1 MLQDNTLPDQRYQQV
16 QSAYEAASRLSKINE
31 GLLLLAKIEN
41 RQFPDNSQMNLSQLV
56 QERLE
61 FLEELIDFRKIE
73 INIQLEPPFIV
84 SMNAYLAE
92 ILINN
97 LLGNAIKHNME
108 GGQIN
113 LISHPEKLVISN
125 TGKPLTVEPEK
136 LFQRFSK
143 HHAGNDSTG
152 LGLAIASQI
161 CIISNLDLLY
171 QFEDGLHQLS
181 ICQKT

>member
-1 MLQDNTLPDQRYQQV
+1 V

-41 RQFPDNSQMNLSQLV
+41 RQFPDNIQMNLSQLV
-56 QERLE
+56 KERLE
-61 FLEELIDFRKIE
+61 FLEELIDYRKIE
-73 INIQLEPPFIV
+73 ISIRLEHPFV
-84 SMNAYLAE
+84 VPMNAYLAE

-113 LISHPEKLVISN
+113 LISHPDKLVISN
-125 TGKPLTVEPEK
+125 TGKPLTMEPEK

-161 CIISNLDLLY
+161 CLISDLKLHY
-171 QFEDGLHQLS
+171 KYLDGLHQLS
-181 ICQKT
+181 ICRKS